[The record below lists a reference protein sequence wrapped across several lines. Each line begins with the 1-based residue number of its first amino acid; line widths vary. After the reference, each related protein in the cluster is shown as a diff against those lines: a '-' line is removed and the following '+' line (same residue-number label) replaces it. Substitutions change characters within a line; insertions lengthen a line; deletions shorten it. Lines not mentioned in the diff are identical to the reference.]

1 MTSVSLKFR
10 REEGPL
16 LRVKAPV
23 RLAVFPL
30 AVGATYA
37 VADGTALRVGSTLP
51 WGLSWRL
58 QFWPWGAQPLSR
70 PSPHPAAAHPLPLSA
85 SGPQPASLMVKYPL
99 HVLGGGLHLGA
110 EVELSTGASRLMLRA
125 KPRLGAFS
133 LGQQPASSQPGGGKP
148 GAGAKAG
155 SAVGERSEC
164 TLHVHSSIPLGTCQW
179 AQLRWEVSAPADAL
193 LSGGWPGGGGLGA
206 GRGSLSLGGG
216 LHRSSSSA
224 LDLLATLPP
233 SWPDR
238 AARPWLQVRLG
249 KVSFLR
255 MPDRAAARQG
265 LCAAC
270 MRAPIVREQTPAV
283 RGGLSPQGLAAAYA
297 GMRLSDA
304 APVLRGLRRDQVTDL
319 KAVTLAL
326 WLRNSGGGQSRLA
339 SHHCNYSRM
348 GWKEEL
354 AGVATPVRYKGPDGR
369 GVYASFDSA
378 ADFIT
383 GFWRVLGRHP
393 TLAAGAGEA
402 PPAPKGRGAAAVA
415 AMAALMSGK
424 AESVSVP
431 ALSGGSS
438 EAGVVLGGEG
448 VTPTEDALSASLA
461 SASRPTLSSSL
472 SSAPPTF
479 LQRLDGAQGSDA
491 ACSAFLDALQAAGA
505 VAGEEGRAEVEGL
518 LPEARRLL
526 AQGRGL

>member
-1 MTSVSLKFR
+1 
-10 REEGPL
+10 
-16 LRVKAPV
+16 
-23 RLAVFPL
+23 
-30 AVGATYA
+30 
-37 VADGTALRVGSTLP
+37 
-51 WGLSWRL
+51 
-58 QFWPWGAQPLSR
+58 
-70 PSPHPAAAHPLPLSA
+70 
-85 SGPQPASLMVKYPL
+85 MVKYPL

-133 LGQQPASSQPGGGKP
+133 LGQQPGSSHAGGAKP
-148 GAGAKAG
+148 GAAPKAG
-155 SAVGERSEC
+155 SATVERSEC
-164 TLHVHSSIPLGTCQW
+164 TLHVHSSVPLGTCQW

-193 LSGGWPGGGGLGA
+193 LSGGWPGGSGLGG
-206 GRGSLSLGGG
+206 GRGSLALGGG
-216 LHRSSSSA
+216 LSRSSSSA
-224 LDLLATLPP
+224 LLDLASLPP

-393 TLAAGAGEA
+393 TLAAGAGEV
-402 PPAPKGRGAAAVA
+402 PPAPKSRGAAAVA
-415 AMAALMSGK
+415 AVAALMGGNSQG
-424 AESVSVP
+424 ASSSASSA
-431 ALSGGSS
+431 ALSAMSSDAAGS
-438 EAGVVLGGEG
+438 LGGEG
-448 VTPTEDALSASLA
+448 AEEAAVSPPPPSRLSLGGSF
-461 SASRPTLSSSL
+461 SA
-472 SSAPPTF
+472 AQPTF
-479 LQRLDGAQGSDA
+479 LERLDEAQGSDA

-526 AQGRGL
+526 AQGRG